1 MEIAATQFVEF
12 PKIARYS
19 REVIVSEK
27 IDGTNACVFIGPDG
41 EFLTGSRTR
50 WITPEAD
57 NYGFSRWA
65 HEHKAELL
73 TLGPGRHFGEWWGSG
88 CQRGYDLPKGE
99 KRFSLFNVSRWC
111 LHGETPQQI
120 PTADPRIMKMQDVL
134 PPCVGLVPVLWR
146 GRFDDLDL
154 DAVLADLRQNG
165 SKAAPGFMNPEGV
178 VVFHVAG
185 RVGFKKTLER
195 DDEPKSRTANAGGER
210 TACPKGTNEQE

>member
-1 MEIAATQFVEF
+1 MTEFQMF

-19 REVIVSEK
+19 REVIVTEK
-27 IDGTNACVFIGPDG
+27 LDGTNASIFIGEDG
-41 EFLTGSRTR
+41 EFLTGSRKR

-65 HEHKAELL
+65 HEHKDELMQ
-73 TLGPGRHFGEWWGSG
+73 LGPGRHFGEWWGSG

-99 KRFSLFNVSRWC
+99 KRFSLFNVARWC

-120 PTADPRIMKMQDVL
+120 PTADPRIVKMQDVL

-154 DAVLADLRQNG
+154 DAVLADLRRNG
-165 SKAAPGFMNPEGV
+165 SKAAPGYFFPEGV
-178 VVFHVAG
+178 VIFHVSANI
-185 RVGFKKTLER
+185 GFKKTFEKDATGKR
-195 DDEPKSRTANAGGER
+195 
-210 TACPKGTNEQE
+210 Q